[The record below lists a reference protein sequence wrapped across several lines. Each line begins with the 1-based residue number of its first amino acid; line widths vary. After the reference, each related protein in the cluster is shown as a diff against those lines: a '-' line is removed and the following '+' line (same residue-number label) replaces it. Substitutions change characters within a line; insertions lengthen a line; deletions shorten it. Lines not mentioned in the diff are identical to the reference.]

1 MNDARYRRAS
11 PPEPIVWRPGF
22 GPRYT
27 LFVDVEE
34 QFDWNAP
41 FERTRHSTSAMAA
54 FPEAHARFREQGVA
68 LTCLVDY
75 PIVDDTAAVEIL
87 RDVVADGR
95 SEIGAQLHPWV
106 NPPFGEPLTPAMSFA
121 GNLPEGLEAAKLR
134 SLTNAIATAF
144 GRRPRAYRAG
154 RYGVGPDTVATL
166 TALGYRL
173 DSSVRPGY
181 DYSAEGGPD
190 FSSSDPRPCRVGAL
204 LSVPLSTL
212 YVGALR
218 GRGAALYRTL
228 GRVPYARG
236 VASRLGLLSR
246 VALTPE
252 DMPIGAALEAVTI
265 AVGEGVE
272 LLNFAFHSPSLVPG
286 NTPYVRDAA
295 DLRTFHDWWSAM
307 LTRLDRLGVRNASLD
322 EILENAL

>member
-1 MNDARYRRAS
+1 MNDARYRLAS
-11 PPEPIVWRPGF
+11 PPDPIVWRPGF
-22 GPRYT
+22 APRYT

-75 PIVDDTAAVEIL
+75 PIVDDPAAVGIL
-87 RDVVADGR
+87 RTVVADGR

-134 SLTNAIATAF
+134 FLTDTIATAF

-252 DMPIGAALEAVTI
+252 DMPIAAALEAVTI

-272 LLNFAFHSPSLVPG
+272 LLNFAFHSPSFVPG

>member
-1 MNDARYRRAS
+1 MNDARYRPAS

-22 GPRYT
+22 APRYT

-75 PIVDDTAAVEIL
+75 PIVDDPAAVEIL

>member
-1 MNDARYRRAS
+1 MNDARYRLAS

-22 GPRYT
+22 APRYT

-41 FERTRHSTSAMAA
+41 FQRTRHSTSAMAA

-75 PIVDDTAAVEIL
+75 PIVDDPAAVEIL

-295 DLRTFHDWWSAM
+295 DLRAFHDWWSAM

-322 EILENAL
+322 DILENAL

>member
-1 MNDARYRRAS
+1 VNGARYRLAS

-75 PIVDDTAAVEIL
+75 PIVDDPAAVEIL

-134 SLTNAIATAF
+134 LLTDAIATAF

-154 RYGVGPDTVATL
+154 RYGVGPDTVAAL
-166 TALGYRL
+166 TALGYRV

-190 FSSSDPRPCRVGAL
+190 FSLSDPRPCRRGAL

-218 GRGAALYRTL
+218 GGGAGLYRAL

-252 DMPIGAALEAVTI
+252 DMPIGVALEAVTI

-286 NTPYVRDAA
+286 NTPYVRDAT

-322 EILENAL
+322 DILENAL

>member
-1 MNDARYRRAS
+1 MNDARYRLVS

-34 QFDWNAP
+34 QFDWTAP

-75 PIVDDTAAVEIL
+75 PIVDDPAAVEIL

-121 GNLPEGLEAAKLR
+121 GNLPQGLEAAKLR
-134 SLTNAIATAF
+134 SLTDAIATAF

-154 RYGVGPDTVATL
+154 RYGVGPDTFATL

-190 FSSSDPRPCRVGAL
+190 FSASDPRPCRRGAL

-218 GRGAALYRTL
+218 GGGAGLYRAL

-286 NTPYVRDAA
+286 NTPYVRDAT

>member
-1 MNDARYRRAS
+1 MNDARYRLAS
-11 PPEPIVWRPGF
+11 PPDPIVWRPGF
-22 GPRYT
+22 APRYT

-41 FERTRHSTSAMAA
+41 FERTRYSTSAMAA
-54 FPEAHARFREQGVA
+54 FPEGHARFREQGVA

-75 PIVDDTAAVEIL
+75 PIVDDPAAVEIL

-134 SLTNAIATAF
+134 LLTDAIATAF

-154 RYGVGPDTVATL
+154 RYGVGPDTVAAL
-166 TALGYRL
+166 AALGYRV

-190 FSSSDPRPCRVGAL
+190 FSLSDPRPCRRGAL

-218 GRGAALYRTL
+218 GGGAGLYRAL

-286 NTPYVRDAA
+286 NTPYVRDAT

>member
-1 MNDARYRRAS
+1 VNDARYRPAS

-22 GPRYT
+22 APRYT

-75 PIVDDTAAVEIL
+75 PIVDDPAAVEIL

>member
-1 MNDARYRRAS
+1 MNDARYRLAS
-11 PPEPIVWRPGF
+11 PPDPIVWRPGF

-75 PIVDDTAAVEIL
+75 PIVDDPAAVEIL

-134 SLTNAIATAF
+134 SLTDAIATAF

>member
-1 MNDARYRRAS
+1 MNDARYRLAS
-11 PPEPIVWRPGF
+11 PPEPIVWRPSF

-41 FERTRHSTSAMAA
+41 FERSGHSTSAMAA

-75 PIVDDTAAVEIL
+75 PIVDDPAAVEIL
-87 RDVVADGR
+87 RDVGADGR

-134 SLTNAIATAF
+134 FLTDAIATAF

-190 FSSSDPRPCRVGAL
+190 FSSSDSRPCRRGAL

-218 GRGAALYRTL
+218 GHGAGLYRAL

-246 VALTPE
+246 IALTPE

-295 DLRTFHDWWSAM
+295 DLRAFHDWWSAM

-322 EILENAL
+322 EILENAR

>member
-1 MNDARYRRAS
+1 MNDARYRLAS
-11 PPEPIVWRPGF
+11 PPDPIVWRPGF
-22 GPRYT
+22 APRYT

-34 QFDWNAP
+34 QFDWTAP

-75 PIVDDTAAVEIL
+75 PIVDDPAAVEIL
-87 RDVVADGR
+87 RTVVADGR

-322 EILENAL
+322 DILENAL